1 MSDDDKTPTDRK
13 DTLDLI
19 LASCTRTEDEAR
31 QTKVYAER
39 SHDISLQMFQEHK
52 ALKQEVRTMRQE
64 RWLPA
69 LIGVAAALVSF
80 VCAIAAAAK

>member
-13 DTLDLI
+13 DTLELI
-19 LASCTRTEDEAR
+19 LASCSRTEDEAR

-39 SHDISLQMFQEHK
+39 SHDISLRMFEEHK
-52 ALKQEVRTMRQE
+52 TLKAEVVSMRRE

-80 VCAIAAAAK
+80 VCAIAAVAK